1 MAEADLELLLTI
13 FPNQDKEKLG
23 FLLYENRSVDEV
35 LQMLLDNNSAAGEEE
50 SDDDVVLLLCS
61 MFPNLD
67 FEVVYREL
75 VKADFKSETAVENL
89 LSTLLPTSKPK
100 IRLPK
105 SRTSKSAF
113 KWTPRMI
120 EAADGLIEAFPKF
133 EEESIRDIFEKH
145 DGSVPLAAKEL
156 ADVASRNDNV
166 KQRNDEL
173 LSELFIMFPNEE
185 RNKLLALVQTG
196 MSLEE
201 MVETILS
208 ISGSSSGKSGTNEKN
223 AWKSN
228 PLKLKNHQT
237 EPLLNFYHPQD
248 DYSTILP
255 MSQNTVVTARGI
267 EQQQPQKDPR
277 IMREKAHKLSKE
289 RNDYFEKAAAAFKR
303 GSLTGT
309 SSASYYAQLG
319 RELDLQVKYAHKQ
332 ASLAQIDFNKRVHS
346 FNPSI
351 IDLHGLTVLESYEY
365 LQEKIDSWK
374 REDGFLKVITG
385 AGNHSKGEGKLLE
398 SSLIFIKNAGWKI
411 DDEKSGRGWFYCRL
425 P

>member
-1 MAEADLELLLTI
+1 MADADLELLLTI

-23 FLLYENRSVDEV
+23 FLLGENRSVDEV
-35 LQMLLDNNSAAGEEE
+35 LQLLLMELDSTAEEN
-50 SDDDVVLLLCS
+50 DDGVLLLCS

-75 VKADFKSETAVENL
+75 VNADFKSELAVENL
-89 LSTLLPTSKPK
+89 LKSTMPSSKPK

-113 KWTPRMI
+113 KWTPRMM
-120 EAADGLIEAFPKF
+120 EAADGLIEAFPQF
-133 EEESIRDIFEKH
+133 EEESIRDIFEKY
-145 DGSVPLAAKEL
+145 DGSVPQAAKEL
-156 ADVASRNDNV
+156 ADIACRNDNV

-173 LSELFIMFPNEE
+173 LSELFIMFPSLE
-185 RNKLLALVQTG
+185 RNTLLALVQTG
-196 MSLEE
+196 ISFEE
-201 MVETILS
+201 MVERILS
-208 ISGSSSGKSGTNEKN
+208 MSVSGSGKSGTKN
-223 AWKSN
+223 AWKTN
-228 PLKLKNHQT
+228 ALKLNNHET

-255 MSQNTVVTARGI
+255 VSQKTARGI
-267 EQQQPQKDPR
+267 EQQQQQKDPR
-277 IMREKAHKLSKE
+277 MMREKAHFLAKE
-289 RNDYFEKAAAAFKR
+289 RKAHFEKAAAAFKR

-319 RELDLQVKYAHKQ
+319 RELDLQVKHANKE

-351 IDLHGLTVLESYEY
+351 IDLHGLTVVESFEY

-374 REDGFLKVITG
+374 REDGYLKVITG
-385 AGNHSKGEGKLLE
+385 AGNHSKGKGKLLE
-398 SSLIFIKNAGWKI
+398 SSLKFIKNAGWNI
-411 DDEKSGRGWFYCRL
+411 DDEKSGSGWFYCSRRH